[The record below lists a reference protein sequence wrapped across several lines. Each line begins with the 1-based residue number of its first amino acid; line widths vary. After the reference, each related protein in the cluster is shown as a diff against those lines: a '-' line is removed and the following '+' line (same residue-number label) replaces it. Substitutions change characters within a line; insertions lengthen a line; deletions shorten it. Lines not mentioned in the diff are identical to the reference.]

1 VWGWTGLPSQTTRPA
16 SSMTSHKYFET
27 YQNVSCGRERLRCTA
42 LLERAAAGQPE
53 KGEGAVKRRIL
64 AAIAAAVL
72 SLGVAAPMAYADP
85 DFGPGNSSKGPNDG
99 GAKCH
104 PPGTTVNEPG
114 CK

>member
-1 VWGWTGLPSQTTRPA
+1 MLLHGSFTG
-16 SSMTSHKYFET
+16 H
-27 YQNVSCGRERLRCTA
+27 VGGRAIFLGLINICLA
-42 LLERAAAGQPE
+42 VVNDKVYAAAIAGCC
-53 KGEGAVKRRIL
+53 GVARGRRSAVKRRIL

-72 SLGVAAPMAYADP
+72 SLGVAAPAAYAVP

-104 PPGTTVNEPG
+104 PPGQTTNTPG

>member
-1 VWGWTGLPSQTTRPA
+1 MLLHGSFTGSYRGQANFPRHIKIYIA
-16 SSMTSHKYFET
+16 GCDIK
-27 YQNVSCGRERLRCTA
+27 VSPDQIGLAKGAARGRRS
-42 LLERAAAGQPE
+42 
-53 KGEGAVKRRIL
+53 AVKRRIL

-104 PPGTTVNEPG
+104 PPGTTKTESG